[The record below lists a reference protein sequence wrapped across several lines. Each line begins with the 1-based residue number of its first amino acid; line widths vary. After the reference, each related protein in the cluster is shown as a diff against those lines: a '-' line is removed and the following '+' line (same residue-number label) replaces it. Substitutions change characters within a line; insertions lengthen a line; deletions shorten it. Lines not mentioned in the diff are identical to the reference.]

1 MIRHDLYLALIRQI
15 LCVIT
20 VVVLCLSM
28 ASCAGSKI
36 KPADGSH
43 EGSDYEKEETPIDV
57 PPADD
62 PVVEPDDQKDEAPID
77 IPPVEDTEKESGDK
91 NDETPEKE
99 YSINVSQLDVSL
111 SDFYGSAYYAKGKY
125 LLHDLSMFAVYD
137 PAKETETEIHFKTP
151 IIYAFDGEN
160 IYYFK
165 DYEDGPPPEGENYDL
180 HRFHLKNSSDK
191 VIYTVPEG
199 YENLWGMRCVGRFLA
214 WNESKQYDT
223 DAIVKDSRRNLE
235 SWRVRTKVMDLDTG
249 RIVFEQET
257 YIWTPYKDPRLTEDG
272 LLTYMTRE
280 DGEYTYHI
288 VDITTSEELWK
299 KEHMEYP
306 LNIGETNGKYVAYSY
321 GLSGDV
327 KPFYVETIEGGEV
340 VYAASSLFSARFIDN
355 CLITG
360 LSDGG
365 FRITDLDTGKKVA
378 NTADFEELYGA
389 DYMYSGWI
397 EKAEDNQFIIIREN
411 MGHVAKDDP
420 LKGRWVQE
428 IFVVTL
434 DEA

>member
-1 MIRHDLYLALIRQI
+1 MIKQDLYLALIRQI

-62 PVVEPDDQKDEAPID
+62 PVVEPDDQKEEAPID
-77 IPPVEDTEKESGDK
+77 IPPVDDTDKESGDK
-91 NDETPEKE
+91 NDETPEKK
-99 YSINVSQLDVSL
+99 YSISVSQLDVSL

-165 DYEDGPPPEGENYDL
+165 DYEDGPPAEGENYDL

-214 WNESKQYDT
+214 WNESSLNDT
-223 DAIVKDSRRNLE
+223 DAIVTNDVGGLE
-235 SWRVRTKVMDLDTG
+235 SWRVRTKVMDLNTG

-280 DGEYTYHI
+280 DSEYTYHVVNI
-288 VDITTSEELWK
+288 MTSEELWK
-299 KEHMEYP
+299 KEHMAYP

-321 GLSGDV
+321 NCGDGGIERPFCVEAMKTGEIVYSSGN
-327 KPFYVETIEGGEV
+327 
-340 VYAASSLFSARFIDN
+340 LFSARFIGN
-355 CLITG
+355 CLVTG
-360 LSDGG
+360 LSNGG
-365 FRITDLDTGKKVA
+365 FTIRDLDTGKKVA
-378 NTADFEELYGA
+378 NTADFKELYGA
-389 DYMYSGWI
+389 NYLYSGWI
-397 EKAEDNQFIIIREN
+397 EKAEDNQFIIIRED
-411 MGHVAKDDP
+411 MDRVAKDET
-420 LKGRWVQE
+420 LKGRGVH
-428 IFVVTL
+428 
-434 DEA
+434 